1 MVVRFGYN
9 DPAMRTLLLLA
20 PAALLACGA
29 PAPTYHQDV
38 RPIIEGR
45 CMNCHKAGGVAPFV
59 LDSYASTKAM
69 GPALV
74 DSTQKGRMPPWL
86 ATANDVGG
94 YLRDPSLT
102 PVQKDVIKKW
112 VEGGMLEG
120 DVKKPTPALAD
131 VATGLPRVD
140 LTLKMP
146 EPYVPQILPDD
157 YRCFVLRWPMTT
169 PTYVTGVNGV
179 PGNSKIVH
187 HVAVYLVDGE
197 AAKYPPMWDAEDT
210 TPGYKCF
217 GGPFGDRPQQFP
229 VKLLTAWLP
238 GYQGQTFPR
247 GGGVLIPPGSTVV
260 LQMHYSSLEAAPSA
274 DQTAMEFSLSPTVS
288 RRVAYQPF
296 LKFDWVAGQMEI
308 AANKAEVVHEHR
320 ADPRPNFGLLGSPL
334 DTTNGFNIEAIMFHM
349 HTLGTRGEV
358 WIHKADKT
366 KKKLIEIPRWDF
378 HWQQEY
384 QLAEP
389 VRFEPGD
396 ELRMKCVFDNSKS
409 TSKLTNWGENSDEE
423 MCVANLL
430 SSE

>member
-1 MVVRFGYN
+1 
-9 DPAMRTLLLLA
+9 MRSFA
-20 PAALLACGA
+20 PVLALLCLVGCNTS
-29 PAPTYHQDV
+29 PTYHQDI

-45 CMNCHKAGGVAPFV
+45 CANCHKTGGVAPFV
-59 LDSYASTKAM
+59 LDSYAAAKTM
-69 GPALV
+69 GPAIA

-86 ATANDVGG
+86 ATGNDVGG

-102 PVQKDVIKKW
+102 AEQKDLIKKW
-112 VEGGMLEG
+112 VEGGMPEG
-120 DVKKPTPALAD
+120 DAKKPGVALPD
-131 VATGLPRVD
+131 LGGGLAKVD

-146 EPYVPQILPDD
+146 EAYAPQVLPDD

-179 PGNSKIVH
+179 PGNAKIVH
-187 HVAVYLVDGE
+187 HVALYLVDGE
-197 AAKYPPMWDAEDT
+197 AAQYPPMWDAEDA
-210 TPGYKCF
+210 TPGYQCF
-217 GGPFGDRPQQFP
+217 GGPFGSRPQQFP

-260 LQMHYSSLEAAPSA
+260 LQMHYSSLEAAPTA
-274 DQTAMEFSLSPTVS
+274 DQTAMEFSLSPTVTKQL
-288 RRVAYQPF
+288 AYQPF

-308 AANKAEVVHEHR
+308 PPNKNEVIHEHR

-334 DTTNGFNIEAIMFHM
+334 NTTNGFTLEAVMFHM
-349 HTLGTRGEV
+349 HTLGTRGEL
-358 WIHKADKT
+358 WLHKADKS
-366 KKKLIEIPRWDF
+366 KKKILEIPRWDF

-396 ELRMKCVFDNSKS
+396 ELRVKCVFDNSKAV
-409 TSKLTNWGENSDEE
+409 SKLTNWGENSDEE
-423 MCVANLL
+423 MCVANIL